1 MPLLFSTEYIK
12 MGFEAR
18 NLLDEDTE
26 WESAMCFAE
35 QMVTEAVLNNVNGII
50 KKTENGVTL
59 TFIKTP
65 RKNQPEQKKSIR
77 SATKAT
83 AEKKFRLHQKLPLK
97 NKQMIAAQLLLRYL
111 SANPR
116 TLIQSQKNVAIYQLQ
131 NVKKLNKPF
140 LEWIS
145 KSLNNHAYNKTVFD
159 LI

>member
-83 AEKKFRLHQKLPLK
+83 AEKKIPSTSKATIKKQTNDSSTITTPLSK
-97 NKQMIAAQLLLRYL
+97 RKSKDSDTKPKKCGNL
-111 SANPR
+111 SAPKR
-116 TLIQSQKNVAIYQLQ
+116 
-131 NVKKLNKPF
+131 KKT
-140 LEWIS
+140 E
-145 KSLNNHAYNKTVFD
+145 
-159 LI
+159 